1 MTRNDAINMLLEL
14 ADELESIV
22 VDITSGPAFAN
33 MANTVEDVLSEAE
46 WLDMMELDMPDL
58 LRAVAGFIRAGDST
72 QVVVDIFTAVASF
85 VDEVTR

>member
-1 MTRNDAINMLLEL
+1 MTRNDAILMLNNL
-14 ADELESIV
+14 AEDIDAGIV
-22 VDITSGPAFAN
+22 SQTGPAFAN
-33 MANTVEDVLSEAE
+33 LANTVEDILSEAE
-46 WLDMMELDMPDL
+46 WLDMMELAMPDL